1 MFGDFVR
8 NRFRNIVVDVTL
20 SLFWYSLIN
29 NYIIKQH
36 LSASRVFVLC
46 VFGWVFQLDSF
57 TDCFTIFNIE
67 EPSSLNG
74 AYSYDIYVYS
84 RFRMVNVLITRIEA
98 VSFGHLGRS
107 CVY

>member
-20 SLFWYSLIN
+20 SLFWYSLIH

-46 VFGWVFQLDSF
+46 NFGWG
-57 TDCFTIFNIE
+57 FTILNI
-67 EPSSLNG
+67 
-74 AYSYDIYVYS
+74 
-84 RFRMVNVLITRIEA
+84 
-98 VSFGHLGRS
+98 
-107 CVY
+107 